1 MYKTILEEGQCEI
14 VVEKSR
20 FIAYAYPIK
29 TEQEAQHFVEILK
42 KKNWQATH
50 NVPVYVL
57 GTTYAVQRYSD
68 DGEPSGTAGLPVL
81 EMLKKAGITNVC
93 LIITRYFGGVKLG
106 TGGLVRAYTE
116 AAKAVL
122 TEIGLAEVN
131 HYEQFDCSYD
141 YTFQGKITHLL
152 STFDTQGLQTDYGSQ
167 VSQTFYVPVSQAEK
181 LTQSLIDI
189 TSNQLPRFQRSTVY
203 GCIAKGQFIKM
214 DD

>member
-14 VVEKSR
+14 VIEKSR

-29 TEQEAQHFVEILK
+29 TEQDAQQLIEALK

-50 NVPVYVL
+50 NVPIYVL
-57 GTTYAVQRYSD
+57 GTNYAVQRYSD

-81 EMLKKAGITNVC
+81 EMLKKAGVTDVC
-93 LIITRYFGGVKLG
+93 VVITRYFGGVKLG

-122 TEIGLAEVN
+122 SKIGLVEVD
-131 HYEQFDCSYD
+131 HYEQLDCRYD

-152 STFDTQGLQTDYGSQ
+152 STFDTQGLQTEYDSE
-167 VSQTFYVPVSQAEK
+167 VSQTLYVPVSQAEK
-181 LTQSLIDI
+181 LVQSLVDI
-189 TSNQLPRFQRSTVY
+189 TSNQLSKLDRSTVY
-203 GCIAKGQFIKM
+203 GCIDKGRFIKM
-214 DD
+214 GE